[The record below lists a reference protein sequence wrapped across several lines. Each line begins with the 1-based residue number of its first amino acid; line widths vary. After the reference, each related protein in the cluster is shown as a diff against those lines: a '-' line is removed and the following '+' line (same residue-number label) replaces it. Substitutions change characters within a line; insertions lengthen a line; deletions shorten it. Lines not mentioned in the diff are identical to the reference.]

1 MGLSKKKNFATK
13 HGSEIKLDNAIE
25 NEISNRIKEKELPC
39 ADAFEIVEKLQVLS
53 GEVGISADLLGVKI
67 IKCQLGLF
75 GYKAGKKVAKPQ
87 NSITQDL
94 KHAIE
99 NALVDGKLP
108 CERAW
113 SIASRLNVQ
122 RLSVS
127 RAGEAMGIKIKSC
140 QLGAF

>member
-1 MGLSKKKNFATK
+1 MGLRKKKNFATK
-13 HGSEIKLDNAIE
+13 HGPRIKLDRAIE
-25 NEISNRIKEKELPC
+25 NEIAKRIKEKELSC
-39 ADAFEIVEKLQVLS
+39 ADAFEIAEKLRVSS

-75 GYKAGKKVAKPQ
+75 GYKAGKKILKSQ
-87 NSITQDL
+87 NNTTQDL
-94 KHAIE
+94 THAIE

-108 CERAW
+108 CENAW

-122 RLSVS
+122 RLTVS
-127 RAGEAMGIKIKSC
+127 RAGEEMGLKIKSC